1 LLFLPTRLD
10 LPAGGEQGLFEVSP
24 DILHRMEMVG
34 LKSGVRID
42 RFERFG
48 EALRVI

>member
-1 LLFLPTRLD
+1 
-10 LPAGGEQGLFEVSP
+10 
-24 DILHRMEMVG
+24 MEMVG